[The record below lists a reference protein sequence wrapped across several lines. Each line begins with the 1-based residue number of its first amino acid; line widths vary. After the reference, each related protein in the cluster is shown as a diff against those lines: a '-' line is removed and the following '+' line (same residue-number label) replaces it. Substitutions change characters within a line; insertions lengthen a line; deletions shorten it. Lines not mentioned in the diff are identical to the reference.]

1 MKILLLAPQPFY
13 EERGTPIAVNLLLR
27 VLSARGATVDVLT
40 YPVGADREHPGVTI
54 HRTRRVPGI
63 KKIPPGLSVA
73 KLVCDAGMFFKAW
86 GMVRRQ
92 RYDVIHA
99 VEESAFI
106 ARFLQRWYRVPF
118 LYDMD
123 SSLSRQIVDK
133 HPWLG
138 WLGRAMRWAEGRMI
152 RDATAVIAVCPAL
165 VEEARTHRARRVYL
179 LTDIALELASEPTAE
194 EQALFPPA
202 AAGCRFV
209 YVGNLESYQGID
221 LLVAAFHKL
230 VADPASP
237 PAHLI
242 VAGGVPGDI
251 ARYEA
256 LARQLG
262 VADRVRFIGPQPV
275 ARLGAML
282 ALADVLVSP
291 RTQGNNTPM
300 KIYSYMA
307 SGKPVL
313 ATALPTHTQ
322 VLSDE
327 TACLAAPEPDA
338 FAAGMRRLAAS
349 PEWRAQLGAAAQ
361 ARAAAAHSWE
371 AFQRT
376 VNQIYDD
383 FAARQTP

>member
-63 KKIPPGLSVA
+63 RKIPPGLSFA
-73 KLVCDAGMFFKAW
+73 KLVCDAFMFFQAW

-118 LYDMD
+118 IYDMD

-152 RDATAVIAVCPAL
+152 RAATAVIAVCPAL
-165 VEEARTHRARRVYL
+165 VEEAQSHGARQVYL
-179 LTDIALELASEPTAE
+179 LTDISLLQEVEPTPA
-194 EQALFPPA
+194 EQALFPPTG
-202 AAGCRFV
+202 AGCRFV

-221 LLVAAFHKL
+221 LLVAAFHRL
-230 VADPASP
+230 VTDPTSSP
-237 PAHLI
+237 AQLI

-256 LARQLG
+256 MCRQLG

-275 ARLGAML
+275 DRLGAML

-307 SGKPVL
+307 SGKPLL

-322 VLSDE
+322 VLNDE
-327 TACLAAPEPDA
+327 TACLAAPEPAA
-338 FAAGMRRLAAS
+338 FAEGMRRLAVD
-349 PEWRAQLGAAAQ
+349 PELRARLGAAAQ
-361 ARAAAAHSWE
+361 ARAEAAHSWP

-383 FAARQTP
+383 LAARQGQ